1 MNQMDESIKKVSLL
15 PSSATHHHMY
25 CRKEKSLG
33 LLCTNFLSLY
43 DKGDIQSIE
52 LGDASRRLGIVRR
65 RIYDIVNV
73 LESIGIL
80 ERKAKKEYS
89 WKGFDGMVNAL
100 KELKESAL
108 SDKNFSSFVRT
119 RALGDN
125 GDEQSSD
132 SNNASGQDNSSN
144 ADQFHKP
151 CLPSKEGC
159 LPSKEESKRE
169 KSLVLL
175 TENFVKLLLCSD
187 NQLLTFDK
195 ASKTLLEDN
204 DNSLQ
209 MQSNSKAKVRRLYDI
224 ANVLSSLNL
233 IEKTR
238 EIGSRKP
245 AFRWLGI
252 SGTPENGSLLLKK
265 REFGTDITNTGFKRN
280 KFDGSAFQKMENK
293 DFRNDINQKTVHQP
307 QQSKHSS
314 KAVVYGPFPAG
325 FPKINDNQKNE
336 QILQDRNSRASSYRP
351 PYYNQALSDIF
362 DHYVEAWNSWFAE
375 VTAMEAT

>member
-1 MNQMDESIKKVSLL
+1 MNQMDESIDEKVSLL
-15 PSSATHHHMY
+15 PSSFPDSSGTRHHMY

-43 DKGDIQSIE
+43 DKGDVQSIE
-52 LGDASRRLGIVRR
+52 LGEASRRLGIVRR

-89 WKGFDGMVNAL
+89 WKGYYGMVNAL

-108 SDKNFSSFVRT
+108 REKNVFCVDRT
-119 RALGDN
+119 RALDGNRDEH
-125 GDEQSSD
+125 EQSSD
-132 SNNASGQDNSSN
+132 SNIASGQDYSSN
-144 ADQFHKP
+144 IELLQKP
-151 CLPSKEGC
+151 C

-195 ASKTLLEDN
+195 ASRILLEDN
-204 DNSLQ
+204 DKLLL
-209 MQSNSKAKVRRLYDI
+209 MQSNTKAKVRRLYDI

-233 IEKTR
+233 IQKTR
-238 EIGSRKP
+238 EVGSRKP
-245 AFRWLGI
+245 AFRWLGV
-252 SGTPENGSLLLKK
+252 SGTQENGSLLSKR
-265 REFGTDITNTGFKRN
+265 REFGTDITNAAVKRTR
-280 KFDGSAFQKMENK
+280 FDGSAFQKMENR
-293 DFRNDINQKTVHQP
+293 DFTNEINQKKLHQP

-314 KAVVYGPFPAG
+314 NAVLCGP
-325 FPKINDNQKNE
+325 KDNDTQKRNE
-336 QILQDRNSRASSYRP
+336 QTLQDRDSLVSSHRL

-362 DHYVEAWNSWFAE
+362 AHYVEAWNSWYAE
-375 VTAMEAT
+375 AAAMEAV